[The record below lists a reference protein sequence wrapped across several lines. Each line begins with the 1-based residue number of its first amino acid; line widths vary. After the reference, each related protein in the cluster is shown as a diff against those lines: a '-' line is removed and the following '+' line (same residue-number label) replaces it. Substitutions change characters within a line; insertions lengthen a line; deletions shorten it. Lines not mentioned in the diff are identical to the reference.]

1 MKSKYRILGLML
13 LMIAISC
20 QTEDI
25 ANSEVDSAIAEVEKV
40 SSQYD
45 FNVKIENDMLSF
57 ATRADYDAAI
67 EYLGPLHSEDFAKWE
82 ESLGFNSMRMAHS
95 EDELN
100 EIGIYDPMLAT
111 LINPDGMI
119 EIAGNIFVLS
129 TKDETVKVISSDQF
143 SGKSSFANKSTQ
155 TFSVFDNVLD
165 ILEGND
171 VKLDFTTLRRYC
183 RKSKWSVDTSLSGQT
198 LNGKVYYQNSGFLH
212 TLGAGWKKQSSGGT
226 IQLSIE
232 TTNGVRNFWQ
242 NKKHTG
248 EIPDW
253 GRYGN
258 NRDYDYRP
266 YRASRRLK
274 NYYLS
279 MKFFA
284 FDEGS
289 GRQTS
294 IYTRYTRC
302 SR

>member
-1 MKSKYRILGLML
+1 MKNKYRIIPFL
-13 LMIAISC
+13 LVLIAFGC
-20 QTEDI
+20 QTEEITSPALDDAVTEI
-25 ANSEVDSAIAEVEKV
+25 EGVSA
-40 SSQYD
+40 QYD
-45 FNVKIENDMLSF
+45 FDVKVKNDMLSF

-67 EYLGPLHSEDFAKWE
+67 EYLGPLNSDEFAKWE
-82 ESLGFNSMRMAHS
+82 ESLGFTSMRMTYS
-95 EDELN
+95 EDELDKR
-100 EIGIYDPMLAT
+100 GIYDMMLAT
-111 LINPDGMI
+111 LINPDAMI

-129 TKDETVKVISSDQF
+129 TKDETVKVINSEQF
-143 SGKSSFANKSTQ
+143 SGKSSLTNKSAQ

-171 VKLDFTTLRRYC
+171 VKMDQTTLRRYC

-248 EIPDW
+248 EIPRW

-284 FDEGS
+284 YDEGS

-294 IYTRYTRC
+294 IFTRYTRC